1 MKEKQYSPMAI
12 RLVPQFL
19 NHNSI
24 YILMEWIVIM
34 LRVDES
40 ANNKKKID
48 QR

>member
-1 MKEKQYSPMAI
+1 MAI

-19 NHNSI
+19 NNNSI

-40 ANNKKKID
+40 VRITKKN
-48 QR
+48 

>member
-1 MKEKQYSPMAI
+1 MAI

-19 NHNSI
+19 NNNSI

-40 ANNKKKID
+40 LRITKKKLINGNENE
-48 QR
+48 